1 MTSFLRQACFV
12 AACLG
17 ACASPAA
24 AAELRPSWECL
35 PEETAVMIRMPQG
48 AEFLKMLRSR
58 TKFGAVLLGERR
70 VEKAWTLLLDR
81 LRKDGTAEPFK
92 SLEET
97 MAGYGL
103 EAGDMLSAF
112 AGDAGLALVV
122 QPRRDGMRPFLM
134 MLGWLEPGPE
144 AAERMLAA
152 AKQKLG
158 EDAARLGDLASR
170 RIDMDLAGHEVV
182 WAVTPVMQLDID
194 PSDLELDDAE
204 KEGPDGGLERR
215 MEEIRRRI
223 EVAKPVQAG
232 QAHAFITRIGGRL
245 LAGWT
250 APGNGPRERRPRAED
265 RDLDTESGT
274 EEARAVVTRFLANH
288 GQEGDSP
295 LAARLDAPGIRNVLP
310 GGTPLLDVVVDPPVF
325 IKAYAADNEEVVR
338 GLRDVG
344 ADAVGPLAWRQSFD
358 RGCYQS
364 TLAVSLPAPRR
375 GLLRIL
381 EQDCDPSEVPA
392 FVSREAVDLTQISLD
407 LGKAYQTLKE
417 FAVAQGGE
425 EAGNLFTAAEM
436 QAQGW
441 IGVDLPGVLGG
452 LGSRHWFISY
462 PPRVAEALEESR
474 RAARAGAAAGQ
485 GIAAD
490 RTAIV
495 WQIADE
501 SPFLKILQ
509 RLAAMASAEVGEEQG
524 FRGVRLPNGAA
535 AFVGRGHLVIGIGA
549 DSLEQTLAA
558 IRTPPAGESSFRES
572 AAIRRAG
579 ELLPLKP
586 ARMFGVSDCSR
597 SGGTL
602 GMLRDLA
609 AALTP
614 EDVGDDYR
622 DLLADLQAI
631 LPSGADMEGMMGTGA
646 MLMTVDDDGVALR
659 SVWEMPAP

>member
-1 MTSFLRQACFV
+1 MTSFLRRACFIT
-12 AACLG
+12 ACLG
-17 ACASPAA
+17 ACASPGA

-48 AEFLKMLRSR
+48 AEFVEMLRSR
-58 TKFGAVLLGERR
+58 TKFGAVLLGQRR
-70 VEKAWTLLLDR
+70 VDKAWALLIDR
-81 LRKDGTAEPFK
+81 LGKAGTGEQFRGLDEA
-92 SLEET
+92 
-97 MAGYGL
+97 MARYGL
-103 EAGDMLSAF
+103 EADDMRNAF
-112 AGDAGLALVV
+112 AGDAGLAVVV
-122 QPRRDGMRPFLM
+122 QPRQEGMKPFLM

-144 AAERMLAA
+144 TAERMLAA
-152 AKQKLG
+152 VKQKLD
-158 EDAARLGDLASR
+158 EDAAKNGDQAAR
-170 RIDMDLAGHEVV
+170 RIDMEVAGRDVV
-182 WAVTPVMQLDID
+182 WTVAPVMQLDID
-194 PSDLELDDAE
+194 ASDLELEDAGE
-204 KEGPDGGLERR
+204 AGPDGGLERR

-223 EVAKPVQAG
+223 ETAKPVQTG

-250 APGNGPRERRPRAED
+250 APGNGPREQRPRAEN
-265 RDLDTESGT
+265 RDFDLESGT
-274 EEARAVVTRFLANH
+274 EEARALATRFLAAH
-288 GQEGDSP
+288 AQQGDSP
-295 LAARLDAPGIRNVLP
+295 LAARLDTPGIRNVLP
-310 GGTPLLDVVVDPPVF
+310 GGMPLLDVVVDPRVF
-325 IKAYAADNEEVVR
+325 ITAYAADNDALLK
-338 GLRDVG
+338 GLRDAG

-364 TLAVSLPAPRR
+364 TLAAALPAPRR

-381 EQDCDPSEVPA
+381 DQDCDSSEVPA

-407 LGKAYQTLKE
+407 LAKAYQTVRE
-417 FAVAQGGE
+417 FAVNQGGE
-425 EAGNLFTAAEM
+425 ETGNMFTAVEM

-441 IGVDLPGVLGG
+441 IGVDLPGVLGA
-452 LGSRHWFISY
+452 LGSRHWLISY
-462 PPRVAEALEESR
+462 PPRVAEAMEESR

-490 RTAIV
+490 RTAFV

-501 SPFLKILQ
+501 APFLKILQ
-509 RLAAMASAEVGEEQG
+509 RLATMVNAEIGEEQG

-535 AFVGRGHLVIGIGA
+535 AFVGRGHLVIGVGA
-549 DSLEQTLAA
+549 DSLERTLAA
-558 IRTPPAGESSFRES
+558 IRTPPTGESSFRES

-579 ELLPLKP
+579 ELLPLDP

-602 GMLRDLA
+602 GMLRELA

-622 DLLADLQAI
+622 DLLADLQAM
-631 LPSGADMEGMMGTGA
+631 LPSGTDMEGMMGTGA
-646 MLMTVDDDGVALR
+646 MLMTADDDGIALR